1 MENAGVGIAKIG
13 RSPIRVLLI
22 EDSLEDAEL
31 IIRRLEKGGYEV
43 DFERVESEP
52 AAKAALDRDW
62 DLILCDHTLPH
73 FSGYNALTIWKSK
86 RCTAPFIFISGTLGE
101 QAAVEALKAGCKR
114 LSAERQPDAIDPR
127 HRACPARNQRAR
139 GTGTRACT
147 QRKE

>member
-22 EDSLEDAEL
+22 EDSLEDTEL

-62 DLILCDHTLPH
+62 DLIVCDHTLPH
-73 FSGYNALTIWKSK
+73 VSGSNSLTIWRSK
-86 RCTAPFIFISGTLGE
+86 QYKHTIIL
-101 QAAVEALKAGCKR
+101 
-114 LSAERQPDAIDPR
+114 I
-127 HRACPARNQRAR
+127 
-139 GTGTRACT
+139 TR
-147 QRKE
+147 KLL